1 MSIVTIEEA
10 QAKLSEMIHHLRMD
24 EEAVIAENSRP
35 VARLILIPPS
45 RVLRKLGTLQ
55 SCYHAE
61 KRATVDKKCH
71 RP

>member
-24 EEAVIAENSRP
+24 EEVVIAENSRP

-45 RVLRKLGTLQ
+45 RVLLKLGALQ

-61 KRATVDKKCH
+61 KARH
-71 RP
+71 R